1 MKKVALRKEYLRRRM
16 NLTDSEVDSMSRFI
30 AEDFFK
36 YINLRKVET
45 IHAFLP
51 IQKNKEVNT
60 WPIIN
65 RAISLGKKIAISKTD
80 IKNDLMVNFYHTRD
94 MEMQEN
100 EWGIPEP
107 VAGEFCADEDID
119 LVLMPLLIADRNGHR
134 VGYGKGFYDRFLKQC
149 RGDAIK
155 VGLSLFPPVEAI
167 SDVNKY
173 DVKLDYLITPR
184 DFFAY

>member
-1 MKKVALRKEYLRRRM
+1 MKKALLRKEYLSRRT

-36 YINLRKVET
+36 HINLRKVET

-80 IKNDLMVNFYHTRD
+80 IKNQLMVNFYHTQN

-107 VAGEFCADEDID
+107 VAGEFCPDEDID
-119 LVLMPLLIADRNGHR
+119 LVVMPLLVADRFGQR
-134 VGYGKGFYDRFLKQC
+134 VGYGKGFYDRFLRQC
-149 RGDAIK
+149 RSDAIK
-155 VGLSLFPPVEAI
+155 VGLSLFPPVEVI

>member
-1 MKKVALRKEYLRRRM
+1 MKKAALRKVYLGRRM

-36 YINLRKVET
+36 YINLRKVDT

-65 RAISLGKKIAISKTD
+65 RAISLGKKIVISKTD
-80 IKNDLMVNFYHTRD
+80 IKNQLMVSFYHTQH

-107 VAGEFCADEDID
+107 VAGEYCADEDID
-119 LVLMPLLIADRNGHR
+119 LVLMPLLVADKKGHR

-155 VGLSLFPPVEAI
+155 VGLSLFPPVEVI